1 MGLITEMCL
10 ILCNKYVV
18 ESRTPKVLSG
28 LYILLSG
35 YLQISLAWIVFS
47 CYLLLL
53 GLRNIVFRCQK

>member
-18 ESRTPKVLSG
+18 ESRTSKVLSG

-35 YLQISLAWIVFS
+35 YLQIFLAWIVFS
-47 CYLLLL
+47 CYLLEKY
-53 GLRNIVFRCQK
+53 IIF